1 MDKNKKILISLIVP
15 SIILMI
21 RPFGMTM
28 SQTLV
33 LSSLFLVLTFWINK
47 AVSRTLSS
55 LLLLSSFLVFSGTP
69 AEKVLFFPLSENFY
83 LIIFSFL
90 FSEGIV
96 KSKLIDKLFKPY
108 IGYLATTPLRLL
120 TVISAMAFI
129 MVFMVPQPFC
139 RLIMLAMIIREYCDG
154 IEMDRKLKELLLLM
168 VFIISMITN
177 TFILKGDIIMNA
189 AVVNLSG
196 IDIGEAQ
203 WFKLLAAPGI
213 GMLTATVAVFLLVY
227 RNELREYS
235 PASIGRPKV
244 DMRRDDWIN
253 LSIVGVTILV
263 WALEIYHPIPSA
275 GVILIGT
282 LLMFGRRILN
292 IKDLKTIEWP
302 LMIFLTATFSIGA
315 AMTGSGVAGL
325 IFGKLSLVFP
335 QEFSILMILAVVA
348 ASMVIHMVLGSV
360 VTTMSVAIPGMAIAT
375 AGIMPEIA
383 MPLLVFVSIVAHFFL
398 PFHNVH
404 LVVGEGYG
412 FFSSGAVTG
421 FGIYMTFVTIGSIL
435 ILYLP
440 WWRIVGI
447 L

>member
-263 WALEIYHPIPSA
+263 WALEKYHPIPSA

-292 IKDLKTIEWP
+292 SKDLKTIEWP

>member
-69 AEKVLFFPLSENFY
+69 EEKVLFFPLSENFY

-398 PFHNVH
+398 PFHNIH

>member
-1 MDKNKKILISLIVP
+1 MDKNRKILISLIAPVV
-15 SIILMI
+15 ILSS
-21 RPFGMTM
+21 RPLGMTIN
-28 SQTLV
+28 QTLI
-33 LSSLFLVLTFWINK
+33 LSSLLLVLTFWINK
-47 AVSRTLSS
+47 AVSRTMSS
-55 LLLLSSFLVFSGTP
+55 LLLLSTFLLFSGAP
-69 AEKVLFFPLSENFY
+69 VEKILFFPLSENFY

-108 IGYLATTPLRLL
+108 IGYLAATPSKLL
-120 TVISAMAFI
+120 VVIAGMALV

-139 RLIMLAMIIREYCDG
+139 RLIMLAMIFREYYDG
-154 IEMDRKLKELLLLM
+154 VKVDGKLKELLLLM
-168 VFIISMITN
+168 VFLISMITN

-203 WFKLLAAPGI
+203 WFKLLAAPGL
-213 GMLTATVAVFLLVY
+213 GMLIAAMAVFLLVY
-227 RNELREYS
+227 RKELSKYS
-235 PASIGRPKV
+235 PGLIRKPKL

-253 LSIVGVTILV
+253 LSIVGTTILI
-263 WALEIYHPIPSA
+263 WALEKYHPIPSA

-282 LLMFGRRILN
+282 LLMFGRSIL
-292 IKDLKTIEWP
+292 DLKDFKAIEWP

-315 AMTGSGVAGL
+315 AMTGSGVAGI
-325 IFGKLSLVFP
+325 IFGRLSRIFP
-335 QEFSILMILAVVA
+335 QEFSILMIFAVVA
-348 ASMVIHMVLGSV
+348 AAMVIHMVLGSV

-383 MPLLVFVSIVAHFFL
+383 LPLLIFISIVAHFFL

-404 LVVGEGYG
+404 LVIGEGYG
-412 FFSSGAVTG
+412 FFSSGTVTE

-435 ILYLP
+435 VFYLP
-440 WWRIVGI
+440 WWRVVGI

>member
-263 WALEIYHPIPSA
+263 WALEKYHPIPSA

>member
-398 PFHNVH
+398 PFHNIH